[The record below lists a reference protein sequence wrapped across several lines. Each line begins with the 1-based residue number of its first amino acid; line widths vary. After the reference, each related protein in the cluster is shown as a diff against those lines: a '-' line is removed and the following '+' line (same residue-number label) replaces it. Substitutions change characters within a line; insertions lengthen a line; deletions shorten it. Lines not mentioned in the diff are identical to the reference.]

1 MQSKNTKFYP
11 VSMEYIDTDN
21 YAMFAPLKNFK
32 KIENFNTT
40 TAPANSF
47 LNSEFK
53 NNKVLLGLFQYCGL
67 NARIGCLSSRNEV
80 WTNQLEISDWDLNER
95 EIKTVLPKL
104 KEFKDKGTPVIL
116 EFADLNGVVQAS
128 FYYTNSYG
136 NSGIDNRGYQPK
148 LPEHQNVPMTDVKSY
163 EFQMNEPNQVIYQA
177 GPSPIYQ
184 DKYIVYFYPKY
195 IIETPPEPIPSGKIL
210 LQLVQEGEL
219 QIIDFGRQICVQNT
233 GAFFPAKAPN
243 NPRGTE
249 LPSGYSISGK
259 GIDRGTTV
267 IGYNCGPSTPL
278 GIYKDCLIL
287 TLSKPINILLAD
299 GNFYVPPPPN
309 TPAPPTEKPGET
321 PGPPT
326 PGPTPYSILNP
337 RNVPTSA
344 ALITQPPGSSNFV
357 IAVFEAIALFFAN
370 LFKR

>member
-1 MQSKNTKFYP
+1 MDYCNNS
-11 VSMEYIDTDN
+11 
-21 YAMFAPLKNFK
+21 
-32 KIENFNTT
+32 
-40 TAPANSF
+40 NSF
-47 LNSEFK
+47 NYCDAEESISMFNKKTKIILTNDFK
-53 NNKVLLGLFQYCGL
+53 ELVYEQMELAQNTHGMFYLSKLSTYDIFHEELKRFFIKHYDKIPNQCDNLSFVLLL
-67 NARIGCLSSRNEV
+67 
-80 WTNQLEISDWDLNER
+80 T
-95 EIKTVLPKL
+95 
-104 KEFKDKGTPVIL
+104 
-116 EFADLNGVVQAS
+116 
-128 FYYTNSYG
+128 
-136 NSGIDNRGYQPK
+136 
-148 LPEHQNVPMTDVKSY
+148 
-163 EFQMNEPNQVIYQA
+163 
-177 GPSPIYQ
+177 
-184 DKYIVYFYPKY
+184 YPKY

-259 GIDRGTTV
+259 GIDRDTTV
-267 IGYNCGPSTPL
+267 IGYNYGPSTPL